1 MELSKSKKFLEE
13 NKDHEFNKSLE
24 HYLNISYES
33 KDKVYKM
40 LDSQM
45 KIFEAFSISQKF
57 SKNEQTDFLSVA
69 FYYFHLVSGTELRY
83 FQILRDFSKRLKSM
97 TSERETSN
105 KPAFN
110 LN

>member
-40 LDSQM
+40 LDS
-45 KIFEAFSISQKF
+45 
-57 SKNEQTDFLSVA
+57 
-69 FYYFHLVSGTELRY
+69 
-83 FQILRDFSKRLKSM
+83 
-97 TSERETSN
+97 
-105 KPAFN
+105 
-110 LN
+110 